1 MYEIKTKDF
10 SSDEEMFDFSN
21 YSTNS
26 KHQDNSKKLVIG
38 KMKDETGAAI
48 KELVGSKPKMMMP
61 FYVKD
66 NSEHKKQKT

>member
-1 MYEIKTKDF
+1 
-10 SSDEEMFDFSN
+10 
-21 YSTNS
+21 
-26 KHQDNSKKLVIG
+26 
-38 KMKDETGAAI
+38 MKDETGAAI